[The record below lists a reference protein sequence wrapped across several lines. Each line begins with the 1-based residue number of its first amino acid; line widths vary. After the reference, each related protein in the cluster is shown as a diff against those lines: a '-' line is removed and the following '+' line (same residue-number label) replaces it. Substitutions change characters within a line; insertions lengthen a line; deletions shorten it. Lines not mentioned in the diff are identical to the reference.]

1 MLSYM
6 EYVFRIYSNPHPHSA
21 EKGYVMVRI
30 LKADYFKTFYRE
42 FSPSILCKGMRRER
56 QSHGFSSKKFFFPK
70 NISNYGPCL
79 FKIRGRCIGLGQVS
93 MNDPDLWISLIRVKQ
108 NIYQLSCKL
117 HSRIMCLCVSIFSNL

>member
-56 QSHGFSSKKFFFPK
+56 QSHGFSSKKIFF
-70 NISNYGPCL
+70 
-79 FKIRGRCIGLGQVS
+79 RR
-93 MNDPDLWISLIRVKQ
+93 
-108 NIYQLSCKL
+108 IYRIMDHA
-117 HSRIMCLCVSIFSNL
+117 HSR